1 MFFHFDSRRA
11 GTAESSEGSSRELV
25 QLSILLTAR
34 SLLAGASG
42 GIKLGQQLAS
52 HEQNQVLTGYFPRHN
67 YSVGYEG

>member
-34 SLLAGASG
+34 SLLAGAFG
-42 GIKLGQQLAS
+42 G
-52 HEQNQVLTGYFPRHN
+52 H
-67 YSVGYEG
+67 